1 MRFINFCITCHQ
13 TALSTPKSP
22 QLPDKK
28 AVAEFAYLALITR
41 SVSSVING
49 EGGGGERRG
58 VGGGHRIQLIMSLKF
73 IICMFISVVRT
84 QSEAV
89 DVFPRFFFPSEHFCN
104 YLFLQSL

>member
-13 TALSTPKSP
+13 TALSTPQFP

-49 EGGGGERRG
+49 EGGGGGEELG
-58 VGGGHRIQLIMSLKF
+58 EAIEFSLL
-73 IICMFISVVRT
+73 C
-84 QSEAV
+84 
-89 DVFPRFFFPSEHFCN
+89 
-104 YLFLQSL
+104 L